1 MVRYLR
7 FKTTDSDNP
16 VVLVPIGGGIYAQR
30 TNANSNYLIPYDNP
44 NYHYKVVNT
53 GPNSEEDPK
62 FTISINKAL
71 AKVSENVWKEPVID
85 VVTPVGVVITSITL
99 EDGTDT
105 LETT

>member
-16 VVLVPIGGGIYAQR
+16 VVLVPVGGGIYVQR
-30 TNANSNYLIPYDNP
+30 ANDSSDYLIPYDNP

-53 GPNSEEDPK
+53 GPNPSSDPK
-62 FTISINKAL
+62 LTISINEAL

-85 VVTPVGVVITSITL
+85 VVNPVGVVITSITL

-105 LETT
+105 L